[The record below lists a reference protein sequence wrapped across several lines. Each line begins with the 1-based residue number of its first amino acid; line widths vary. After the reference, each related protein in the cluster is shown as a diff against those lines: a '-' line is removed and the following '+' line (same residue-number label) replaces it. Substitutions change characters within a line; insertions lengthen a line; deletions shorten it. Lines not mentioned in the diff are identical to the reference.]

1 MIQNL
6 WSTPFLQTKMGNDIC
21 DRMVQTLLQEYDLSN
36 APSDFGSINILDN
49 PHEVIQEFKNI
60 IVYPAF
66 NTFLNTTLNKNI
78 DDWRG
83 HKTHGW
89 IAGHG
94 NGYSLTHHN
103 HRGSQL
109 SAVFYMMCDSNDKGG
124 QIVFT
129 DPRQNANRGYDTPFQ
144 EWFKPLEIIPQSG
157 DMVVFP
163 SYLYH
168 YVTTYQSNIRIAL
181 PVDLF
186 LFNSL

>member
-6 WSTPFLQTKMGNDIC
+6 WSTPFSQTKMSDDIC
-21 DRMVQTLLQEYDLSN
+21 ERMTQTLLQEYDLFN
-36 APSDFGSINILDN
+36 APSDFGSVNVLDN
-49 PHEVIQEFKNI
+49 PHEVITEFKETV
-60 IVYPAF
+60 VYPAF
-66 NTFLNTTLNKNI
+66 NSFLRNTI
-78 DDWRG
+78 DKSITDWKG

-89 IAGHG
+89 VAGYG

-109 SAVFYMMCDSNDKGG
+109 SSVFYLMCDSQDKGG
-124 QIVFT
+124 QITFT
-129 DPRQNANRGYDTPFQ
+129 DPRQNANRGYDTAFQ
-144 EWFKPLEIIPQSG
+144 TWFKPLEITPKNG
-157 DMVVFP
+157 DIVVFP

-168 YVTTYQSNIRIAL
+168 FVSTYQSSIRIAL